1 MAKEASKDKKPVATK
16 TAVTKAKAT
25 KAEKPAKAP
34 SKWTVPFRALGRYF
48 KGSWQELKQVRWPN
62 RKQTWA
68 LTLAVLLFSLF
79 FGILIFLLDLG
90 FTYLFKE
97 VVL

>member
-1 MAKEASKDKKPVATK
+1 MAKEVDKQKQDQSKASNKTKPVK
-16 TAVTKAKAT
+16 VKV
-25 KAEKPAKAP
+25 EKPARAP
-34 SKWTVPFRALGRYF
+34 RKWTKPFRAIGRYF
-48 KGSWQELKQVRWPN
+48 KGAWRELRQVHWPN

-68 LTLAVLLFSLF
+68 LTLAVMLFSLF

-97 VVL
+97 VIL